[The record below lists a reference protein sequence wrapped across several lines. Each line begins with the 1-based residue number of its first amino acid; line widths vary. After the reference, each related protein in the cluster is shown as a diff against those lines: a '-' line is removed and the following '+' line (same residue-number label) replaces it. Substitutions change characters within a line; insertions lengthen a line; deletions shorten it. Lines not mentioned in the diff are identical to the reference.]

1 MLLLRITMLEGR
13 STEQKAE
20 LARAFSA
27 AAAAAFDVPLAE
39 VRLIIQEVPP
49 THWTVGGISMAE
61 LRQQASTST
70 QGQ

>member
-1 MLLLRITMLEGR
+1 MLLLRITILEGR

-20 LARAFSA
+20 LARALSA

-49 THWTVGGISMAE
+49 THWTIGGISMTE

>member
-1 MLLLRITMLEGR
+1 MLVLRITMLEGR

-20 LARAFSA
+20 LARALSA

-49 THWTVGGISMAE
+49 THWTVGGLSMAE
-61 LRQQASTST
+61 LRQQASTSN